1 MANIAKSSQN
11 LRWMDDQSDKDTLIH
26 SFNPVI
32 KLIVSLIYIFVIIS
46 FDNYSPARLIPF
58 IFYIFIVSSLAEV
71 SVFHLLKLS
80 AVSLPLII
88 GIGILNPFFNREIAY
103 YIGSVPISFGMLSFF
118 TLFFKSILTVLS
130 GLLLV
135 ATTGINDLGV
145 AFRKVG
151 LPKIFTVQIMLT
163 YRYITVLM
171 EEVNRTLTAYS
182 LRANKKK
189 INYKSFGSLAGNI
202 LLRTI
207 DRSQKIYEAMC
218 LRGFEGEYRTANN
231 ISVQSKD
238 FLYLFIW
245 GSFFVLMRYYNIT
258 ELIGSLIMGER

>member
-32 KLIVSLIYIFVIIS
+32 KLIVSLIYIFAIIS

-189 INYKSFGSLAGNI
+189 LIINHLAR
-202 LLRTI
+202 LLA
-207 DRSQKIYEAMC
+207 IY
-218 LRGFEGEYRTANN
+218 F
-231 ISVQSKD
+231 
-238 FLYLFIW
+238 
-245 GSFFVLMRYYNIT
+245 
-258 ELIGSLIMGER
+258 